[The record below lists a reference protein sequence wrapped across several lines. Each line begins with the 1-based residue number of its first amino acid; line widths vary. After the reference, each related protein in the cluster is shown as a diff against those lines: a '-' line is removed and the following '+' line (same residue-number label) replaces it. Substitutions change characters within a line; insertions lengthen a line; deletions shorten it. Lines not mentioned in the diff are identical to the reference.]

1 MINTMPTYTGY
12 SFHNGGYSHYLNGK
26 DRMKYLKTGVY
37 DVNDEHALESTDP
50 QVKPDE
56 GTNLVQP
63 YDAGVPVNAAV
74 TNEISID
81 SRSREHQ
88 RLVGLTNSNPVS
100 MDMNKRANI
109 TTLPNDEGD
118 MTVKPAKTKPMPNPS
133 VRRKI
138 RAKDGNV
145 KMNISPMDKA
155 PPTSY

>member
-1 MINTMPTYTGY
+1 MPTYTGY

-26 DRMKYLKTGVY
+26 DRMKYLKSGVY

-63 YDAGVPVNAAV
+63 YDAGVPVNQAV
-74 TNEISID
+74 TNEISIHD
-81 SRSREHQ
+81 RSREHQ

-100 MDMNKRANI
+100 MNMGKRDT

-118 MTVKPAKTKPMPNPS
+118 MGVKPPKTKPMPNQS
-133 VRRKI
+133 VPRKV
-138 RAKDGNV
+138 RARGGNV
-145 KMNISPMDKA
+145 KMKISPMDKS
-155 PPTSY
+155 PPNAY

>member
-1 MINTMPTYTGY
+1 MPTFTGY

-26 DRMKYLKTGVY
+26 DRMKYLKSGVY
-37 DVNDEHALESTDP
+37 DVNDEHTLESTDP

-56 GTNLVQP
+56 GTNVVQP
-63 YDAGVPVNAAV
+63 YDAGVPVNQAV
-74 TNEISID
+74 TNEISIHD
-81 SRSREHQ
+81 RSREHQ

-100 MDMNKRANI
+100 MDMNKRATV

-118 MTVKPAKTKPMPNPS
+118 MTVKPPKTNPS

-138 RAKDGNV
+138 RDVDGGNV
-145 KMNISPMDKA
+145 KMKISPMDKA